1 MSSPPDFATVPENH
15 AKTACNSKNRVH
27 GSSDLD
33 HRNGMGVASLPISS
47 PGSVPT
53 YDAMQGDRY
62 PKRIETGDQPE
73 KPDDLSK
80 CRSSVPL
87 PVIQILG
94 FESEPSNCPSRHGRV
109 VMG

>member
-1 MSSPPDFATVPENH
+1 MSSPPDLAVPENH
-15 AKTACNSKNRVH
+15 VKTACISKNRVH

-33 HRNGMGVASLPISS
+33 HRNGMGVASFPISS

-53 YDAMQGDRY
+53 YDAMHSDRY
-62 PKRIETGDQPE
+62 PKRIEKGDQPE

-80 CRSSVPL
+80 CRSSVPW
-87 PVIQILG
+87 PVIQIPG